1 MSQQWESL
9 SVIRSSPPAYGVC
22 NKPLCKAPI
31 EWVTTVGKGAKIPID
46 LPIAIDRVYERQDGT
61 FVTVI
66 DQKAV
71 HWTTCTESRERVAEA
86 RRVEAA
92 RRP

>member
-1 MSQQWESL
+1 MSQKWESL

-22 NKPLCKAPI
+22 RAETCRAKI
-31 EWVTTVGKGAKIPID
+31 EWVTTVAKGAKIPVN
-46 LPIAIDRVYERQDGT
+46 LPLDISRVYERQDGS

-66 DQKAV
+66 DQSAV

-92 RRP
+92 RKA